1 MKWVTG
7 VSIHYISI
15 QVWLHIWGINAHT
28 DIVKVLNIDL
38 WADLTAK
45 RGQIMFLFKS
55 NGLQRFL
62 LGLCLGVEDG
72 L

>member
-7 VSIHYISI
+7 RSIHYISI
-15 QVWLHIWGINAHT
+15 QVWLHMWGVNVRT

-45 RGQIMFLFKS
+45 KGQIMFLFTS
-55 NGLQRFL
+55 SGLQRFL
-62 LGLCLGVEDG
+62 LGLWDKI
-72 L
+72 